1 MPEGSLAAPPARYD
15 RGMKDYASYS
25 YWLETCGDDL
35 TPRAALDGSIDVDV
49 AILGAGYSGLW
60 TAYYLQAREPS
71 LRIAIVE
78 KEIAG
83 FGASGRNG
91 SWCTSHFPASYGAI
105 AEHHGREVAVALYR
119 AMAGA
124 VDEVGRIAAAEGMD
138 IHFVRGGAMTV
149 ARGPQQLPAVRD
161 AHAEFAGLGL
171 GDRVELLTKAQTNAR
186 VEIAGAEGAVFYKD
200 AANIH
205 PGRLVRGL
213 ARAVERRGAKI
224 YEQTEVTN
232 FTTGANPALRT
243 TRGDLRARTIVLCG
257 EAYLTRL
264 RKLHRS
270 LIPVYSLMTLTEPL
284 SAADWAEIGWKNRE
298 CIDSARLTIEY
309 IAKTADGRI
318 LFGGRGAPYHFGSR
332 IEDGFDR
339 HAPTIEMFQKNV
351 RAWFPRLKD
360 VRFSRAWGGPLGAAR
375 DFMPTM
381 MYDPVAGIASAR
393 GYVGNGVAT
402 TNLAGRVLADLI
414 TGRKNEITTLP
425 CVNHRS
431 PNWEPEPFR
440 YFGVSYIQR
449 AFWHIDQKAERTG
462 VAPSGRSL
470 AERLTRH

>member
-1 MPEGSLAAPPARYD
+1 MNH
-15 RGMKDYASYS
+15 YASFS

-35 TPRAALDGSIDVDV
+35 SPRPALDGSIEVDV

-60 TAYYLQAREPS
+60 TAYYLLAREPS

-105 AEHHGREVAVALYR
+105 AEHHGREAAVALYR

-124 VDEVGRIAAAEGMD
+124 VDEVGRVAASEGMD

-171 GDRVELLTKAQTNAR
+171 GDRVELLSKEQSNAR
-186 VEIAGAEGAVFYKD
+186 VEIAGALGAVFYKD

-213 ARAVERRGAKI
+213 ARAVERRGARI
-224 YEQTEVTN
+224 YEQTDVTD
-232 FTTGANPALRT
+232 FAAGASPVLRT
-243 TRGDLRARTIVLCG
+243 SRGDVRAKTLVLCG

-264 RKLHRS
+264 RKLHRT

-284 SAADWAEIGWKNRE
+284 SDADWADIAWANRE

-309 IAKTADGRI
+309 TAKTADGRI
-318 LFGGRGAPYHFGSR
+318 LFGGRGAPYHFGSL
-332 IEDGFDR
+332 IEDEFDR
-339 HAPTIEMFQKNV
+339 HAPTIEKFRESV

-360 VRFSRAWGGPLGAAR
+360 VKFSHAWGGPLGAPR

-381 MYDPVAGIASAR
+381 SYDPALGVASAR

-402 TNLAGRVLADLI
+402 SNLAGRMLADLI
-414 TGRKNEITTLP
+414 TERETEITTLP

-431 PNWEPEPFR
+431 PSWEIEPFR
-440 YFGVSYIQR
+440 YLGVHYVQR
-449 AFWHIDQKAERTG
+449 AYWSIDQKSERTG
-462 VAPSGRSL
+462 VPPSGRSL

>member
-1 MPEGSLAAPPARYD
+1 
-15 RGMKDYASYS
+15 MKDYSKYS
-25 YWLETCGDDL
+25 YWLETCGDNL
-35 TPRAALDGSIDVDV
+35 TPRAPLDGSTSVDV

-60 TAYYLQAREPS
+60 TAYYLLQRDPS
-71 LRIAIVE
+71 LKIAIVE

-91 SWCTSHFPASYGAI
+91 SWCTCHFPTSYGSI
-105 AEHHGREVAVALYR
+105 AEHYGANAARLLYNS
-119 AMAGA
+119 MVDS
-124 VDEVGRIAAAEGMD
+124 VDEVANVALAEGIE
-138 IHFVRGGAMTV
+138 IHFVCGGGLSV
-149 ARGPQQLPAVRD
+149 ARGAHQLPAVQ
-161 AHAEFAGLGL
+161 ASYEEFKRLGL
-171 GDRVELLTKAQTNAR
+171 GDRVQLLNKAETDAHVR
-186 VEIAGAEGAVFYKD
+186 IDGVHGAIFYKD

-213 ARAVERRGAKI
+213 ARAVERRGVKI
-224 YEQTEVTN
+224 YEQTEVTDY
-232 FTTGANPALRT
+232 TTGKDPMLRT
-243 TRGDLRARTIVLCG
+243 KRGDVRAKTIVLCG

-264 RKLHRS
+264 RRLSRQ

-284 SAADWAEIGWKNRE
+284 SAADWDEIGWKDRE
-298 CIDSARLTIEY
+298 CIDSSRLTIEY

-332 IEDGFDR
+332 IDDEYDR
-339 HAPTIEMFQKNV
+339 HGPTIKMFRENV
-351 RAWFPRLKD
+351 RRWFPRLKD
-360 VRFSRAWGGPLGAAR
+360 VKFSHAWGGPLGASR

-381 MYDPVAGIASAR
+381 SYDAAKGLASAR

-402 TNLAGRVLADLI
+402 SNLSGRVLADLI
-414 TGRKNEITTLP
+414 TGTKSEITTLP

-440 YFGVSYIQR
+440 YIGVHYIQR
-449 AFWHIDQKAERTG
+449 AFWNIDQKAEKTG
-462 VAPSGRSL
+462 IPPSGNSL

>member
-1 MPEGSLAAPPARYD
+1 
-15 RGMKDYASYS
+15 MKDYASYS

-35 TPRAALDGSIDVDV
+35 TPRPALDGSTDVDV

-60 TAYYLQAREPS
+60 TAYYLQTREPS

-91 SWCTSHFPASYGAI
+91 SWCTSHFPVSYGAI
-105 AEHHGREVAVALYR
+105 AAHHGREAAVALYR
-119 AMAGA
+119 TMAGA
-124 VDEVGRIAAAEGMD
+124 VEEVGRIAAAEGMD
-138 IHFVRGGAMTV
+138 IHFARGGAMTV
-149 ARGPQQLPAVRD
+149 ARGPQQLPAIQD

-171 GDRVELLTKAQTNAR
+171 GDRVELLNKAQTNAR
-186 VEIAGAEGAVFYKD
+186 VEIAGVQGAVFYKD

-224 YEQTEVTN
+224 YEQTEVKD
-232 FTTGANPALRT
+232 FTGGANPVLRT
-243 TRGDLRARTIVLCG
+243 ARGDLRAKTIVLCG

-264 RKLHRS
+264 QKLHRS

-284 SAADWAEIGWKNRE
+284 STADWAEIGWKNRE

-309 IAKTADGRI
+309 MAKTVDGRI
-318 LFGGRGAPYHFGSR
+318 LFGGRGAPYHYGSR
-332 IEDGFDR
+332 IEDEFDR
-339 HAPTIEMFQKNV
+339 HAPTIDMFQQSV
-351 RAWFPRLKD
+351 RTWFPRLKD
-360 VRFSRAWGGPLGAAR
+360 VRFSRAWGGPLGAPR

-381 MYDPVAGIASAR
+381 MYDPIVGIASAR

-414 TGRKNEITTLP
+414 TGRKSEITTLP
-425 CVNHRS
+425 CVNHHS

-440 YFGVSYIQR
+440 YLGVSYIQR

-462 VAPSGRSL
+462 IAPSGRSL

>member
-1 MPEGSLAAPPARYD
+1 MKRYA
-15 RGMKDYASYS
+15 GYS
-25 YWLETCGDDL
+25 YWLESCGDDL
-35 TPRAALDGSIDVDV
+35 TPRAPLDGSIDVDV

-60 TAYYLQAREPS
+60 TAYYLQALEPS

-91 SWCTSHFPASYGAI
+91 SWCTCHFPVSYGAI
-105 AEHHGREVAVALYR
+105 AERHGREAALALYR

-124 VDEVGRIAAAEGMD
+124 VDEVGRAAAAECID
-138 IHFVRGGAMTV
+138 IHFARGGSMTI

-161 AHAEFAGLGL
+161 AHAELVDLGI
-171 GDRVELLTKAQTNAR
+171 GDRIDLLDAAQTRER
-186 VEIAGAEGAVFYKD
+186 VNIAGVLGAVFYRD

-213 ARAVERRGAKI
+213 ARAVERRGATI

-232 FTTGANPALRT
+232 FTAGPHRILHTA
-243 TRGDLRARTIVLCG
+243 RGDVRAQTIVLCG

-264 RKLHRS
+264 RKLHRK
-270 LIPVYSLMTLTEPL
+270 LIPIYSLMTLTEPL
-284 SAADWAEIGWKNRE
+284 SASDWEVIGWKNRE

-309 IAKTADGRI
+309 IAKTANGRI
-318 LFGGRGAPYHFGSR
+318 LFGGRGAPYHFASR
-332 IEDGFDR
+332 IEDDFDR
-339 HAPTIEMFQKNV
+339 HDPTIEMFRQSV
-351 RAWFPRLKD
+351 RKWFPRLKD
-360 VRFSRAWGGPLGAAR
+360 VKFSHAWGGPLGVPR

-381 MYDPVAGIASAR
+381 MYEPVAGLASAR

-402 TNLAGRVLADLI
+402 SNLAGRVLADLI
-414 TGRKNEITTLP
+414 TGRKTELTVLP
-425 CVNHRS
+425 CVNKRAL
-431 PNWEPEPFR
+431 NWEPEPFR
-440 YFGVSYIQR
+440 YAAVSYVQR

-462 VAPSGRSL
+462 TAPTGRSL